1 MKDPKKLN
9 MYFNMLTRACDEIQ
23 VKINDATKTL
33 NNMAADAPLRSA
45 FEIYADKLGED
56 SDRLI
61 LRQRAAGEALQMA
74 EQIESE
80 LAA

>member
-9 MYFNMLTRACDEIQ
+9 MYYNMLTRTCDELQ
-23 VKINDATKTL
+23 VKMNEATRTL
-33 NNMAADAPLRSA
+33 NDMAEDAPLRSA
-45 FEIYADKLGED
+45 FESYADKLGED